1 MAESIFILAGEPS
14 GDELAGRMMGAINA
28 AYGQQNWVGVGGSS
42 MQAQGLTSW
51 AEMEQLAIIGFGAAL
66 KAYGRLSKLMDDIID
81 QIMAE
86 RPRAVLTV
94 DAKGF
99 SLRLAARLRRRMS
112 QQGWHAPIIHTVAPT
127 VWAWGAWR
135 RHRVAKQVDRL
146 LCLFPFEP
154 EYFSPLG
161 LDTRFI
167 GHPEAFNPSLEIQT
181 DPKPSIDKHIVL
193 LPGSR
198 RSELKHNFPTMLA
211 ALAPVRAQ
219 HPQIRV
225 SLVTIAR
232 LQAQIAEMLDA
243 SGVTDVEVIVGQD
256 SLVSTV
262 SGADAVMAVSGTV
275 TLQTALLGAPG
286 VTLYKA
292 DAISAWIGRRLVA
305 MEKVI
310 LPNAILGYKYY
321 PFLFQEQATAKR
333 LSLAMIAC
341 LEDAQAKETA
351 SLGAQE
357 LRRLLKNNATSFDKL
372 VASAFSDIF

>member
-1 MAESIFILAGEPS
+1 MAGSIFILAGEPS

-28 AYGQQNWVGVGGSS
+28 AYGQQNWVGVGGPS

-51 AEMEQLAIIGFGAAL
+51 TEMDQLAIIGFGAAL
-66 KAYGRLSKLMDDIID
+66 RAYGRLSKLMDSIID

-86 RPRAVLTV
+86 RPRAVFTV

-99 SLRLAARLRRRMS
+99 SLRLAARLRRHMA
-112 QQGWHAPIIHTVAPT
+112 QQGWQAPIIHTVAPT

-135 RHRVAKQVDRL
+135 RHKVAKQVDRL

-154 EYFSPLG
+154 DYFTPLG

-167 GHPEAFNPSLEIQT
+167 GHPEAFNPALEVQT
-181 DPKPSIDKHIVL
+181 EIKLGPSKNIVL

-198 RSELKHNFPTMLA
+198 RSEVTHNLPTMLA

-219 HPQIRV
+219 HPGLRI
-225 SLVTIAR
+225 SLVTMPR
-232 LQAQIAEMLDA
+232 LRAQIAQIL
-243 SGVTDVEVIVGQD
+243 SGNGVSDVDVIEGPESFVTAVG
-256 SLVSTV
+256 
-262 SGADAVMAVSGTV
+262 GADAVMAVSGTV

-286 VTLYKA
+286 VTLYKV

-305 MEKVI
+305 MENVI
-310 LPNAILGYKYY
+310 LPNAILGRPLY

-333 LSLAMIAC
+333 LSLAMLAC
-341 LEDAQAKETA
+341 LEDPHAKA
-351 SLGAQE
+351 MACSGAQE
-357 LRRLLKNNATSFDKL
+357 LRVLLKNNATSFDKL
-372 VASAFSDIF
+372 VASAVSDML